1 MLRFL
6 AITLFCFL
14 APFLAY
20 AGWRQFSPGTSLNR
34 EDWSYKVL
42 SRLSAVG
49 VVLMLVAVLGMVHF
63 AGGDVGATYH
73 PAEFRDGKLVPGGF
87 D

>member
-6 AITLFCFL
+6 AITVVCFL
-14 APFLAY
+14 APFIAY
-20 AGWRQFSPGTSLNR
+20 AGWRQFTPGLSHDLN
-34 EDWSYKVL
+34 DWSYKVL

-49 VVLMLVAVLGMVHF
+49 VLIALMAVLGLVHF
-63 AGGDVGATYH
+63 SGGNAGTTYH

>member
-20 AGWRQFSPGTSLNR
+20 AGWRQFTPGSSLAR
-34 EDWSYKVL
+34 EDWDYKVL
-42 SRLSAVG
+42 SRLSAAG
-49 VVLMLVAVLGMVHF
+49 VVLVLIAVIGLVHF
-63 AGGDVGATYH
+63 SGGEVGTTYH

>member
-6 AITLFCFL
+6 AITVVCFL
-14 APFLAY
+14 TPFIAY
-20 AGWRQFSPGTSLNR
+20 AGWRQFAPGLSLGR
-34 EDWSYKVL
+34 DDWSYRVL

-49 VVLMLVAVLGMVHF
+49 IVITLVAVIGLVHF
-63 AGGDVGATYH
+63 SGGGVGTTYH

-87 D
+87 N

>member
-14 APFLAY
+14 APFMVY
-20 AGWRQFSPGTSLNR
+20 AGWRQLTPGLTLNR
-34 EDWSYKVL
+34 TDWSYTVL
-42 SRLSAVG
+42 SRLAGIGIVIT
-49 VVLMLVAVLGMVHF
+49 LIAVLGLVHF
-63 AGGDVGATYH
+63 SGGDVGTTYH

-87 D
+87 N

>member
-6 AITLFCFL
+6 AITLLCFL
-14 APFLAY
+14 APFLVY
-20 AGWRQFSPGTSLNR
+20 AGWRQLAPGQALR
-34 EDWSYKVL
+34 RDDWSYPVL
-42 SRLSAVG
+42 SRLSAAG
-49 VVLMLVAVLGMVHF
+49 VVLVLIAVLGLVHF
-63 AGGDVGATYH
+63 SGGSVGTTYH

>member
-6 AITLFCFL
+6 AITVVCFL
-14 APFLAY
+14 APFIAY
-20 AGWRQFSPGTSLNR
+20 ASWRQFAPGLSLGR
-34 EDWSYKVL
+34 DDWSYTVL

-49 VVLMLVAVLGMVHF
+49 IVITLIVVLGLVHF
-63 AGGDVGATYH
+63 SGGDVGTTYH

-87 D
+87 N